1 LRTNAATGRAEG
13 SCVLDKEFEWMNIT
27 SHRKNI
33 DSYQTELA

>member
-13 SCVLDKEFEWMNIT
+13 GCVPDKEFEWMNIT